1 MPTSYT
7 PDGERNG
14 VSTMFTFARGQLPY
28 ARGFYADTSCTSREK
43 YEGPVLP
50 TTDEQVRELVRYQT
64 MMAVNAYC
72 TPEEA
77 VGKTFARNGLQAE
90 AIMAYTLK
98 PLDWQLPPA
107 KKQQKQQKIDYAR
120 AFVGF
125 KAMVLKTAQEQRRE
139 ERQRDN
145 EERRRAFLAAY
156 DGNAQP
162 LPHLYGHLDDSEDE
176 DATTAY
182 WLQPVSAPASPDL
195 FCYETIAERDPDVE
209 PSSDEESDNEVF
221 AVEQQQKKQRS
232 HSTASTRSLV
242 STPHQTTDVIVIS
255 DAEDEGL
262 GTSVAVDS
270 EGEED
275 CTTVALHEE
284 KLKTRRIVR
293 AAHLSIRAMQQ
304 LCEDEDYAMQGHNG
318 RLERLKEEL
327 ATRKRKYD
335 EQKQRCAD
343 YEECVERKRAAREAF
358 TACLEATQSKLSTR
372 EKQLLR
378 RRGQTSTAWNF

>member
-1 MPTSYT
+1 M
-7 PDGERNG
+7 
-14 VSTMFTFARGQLPY
+14 PY

-43 YEGPVLP
+43 YDGPVLP

-72 TPEEA
+72 TPQEA
-77 VGKTFARNGLQAE
+77 VGKRFAMNGLEAE
-90 AIMAYTLK
+90 AIMARTLK
-98 PLDWQLPPA
+98 PLDWQLPPV
-107 KKQQKQQKIDYAR
+107 KKQQPKQQEKKIDYAR

-145 EERRRAFLAAY
+145 EERRRAFLDTY

-182 WLQPVSAPASPDL
+182 WLEPVSAPTSPDL
-195 FCYETIAERDPDVE
+195 FCYETVGEQTAERDPDVE
-209 PSSDEESDNEVF
+209 PSSDEEDDNNEVF
-221 AVEQQQKKQRS
+221 IVEEKRQRS

-242 STPHQTTDVIVIS
+242 STPQQTTDVIVIS

-262 GTSVAVDS
+262 GTSVTVDERES

-284 KLKTRRIVR
+284 KVKARRVVR
-293 AAHLSIRAMQQ
+293 AAHLSVRAMQQ
-304 LCEDEDYAMQGHNG
+304 LCEDEDYAMQGHNA
-318 RLERLKEEL
+318 RLEQLKQEL

-358 TACLEATQSKLSTR
+358 TACLEATQSTLSTR